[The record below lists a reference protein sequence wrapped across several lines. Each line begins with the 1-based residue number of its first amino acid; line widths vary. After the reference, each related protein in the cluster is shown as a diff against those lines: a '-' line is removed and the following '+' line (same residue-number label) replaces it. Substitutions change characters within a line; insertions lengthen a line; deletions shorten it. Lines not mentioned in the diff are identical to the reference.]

1 MGYNEKIKF
10 SRYVIII
17 ILHII
22 IYSCKSYSSWIN
34 VDYSSSNPITSGS
47 LKLDLCNNEDLVG
60 KIIDISYID
69 SLYVKTVTD
78 SILNI
83 ETIYI
88 YNDSLNLLSCSLY
101 GIHYD
106 SMIEIGKKY
115 YFDGSGNIVSII
127 DTDEG
132 YNISWKQATHIGDK
146 YTIRKKKNK
155 SRTWLRKSSYN
166 GKKVWSYSFIN
177 KRSQMK
183 EIIIDGTNGKILKE
197 LNIKFEY

>member
-1 MGYNEKIKF
+1 
-10 SRYVIII
+10 
-17 ILHII
+17 
-22 IYSCKSYSSWIN
+22 
-34 VDYSSSNPITSGS
+34 
-47 LKLDLCNNEDLVG
+47 
-60 KIIDISYID
+60 
-69 SLYVKTVTD
+69 
-78 SILNI
+78 
-83 ETIYI
+83 
-88 YNDSLNLLSCSLY
+88 
-101 GIHYD
+101 
-106 SMIEIGKKY
+106 MIEIGKKY

-155 SRTWLRKSSYN
+155 SRTWLRKNSYN